1 MLSPCTGQVAH
12 ALLTRPPLRCPMIR
26 PKLPRRAIPVR
37 LACVKHAASV
47 HPEPGSNSHF
57 HLSLPVLTGF
67 TVLFRLYLLLSL
79 RKLYFGNFVS
89 KLRFGSSASDTVLW
103 ILSDF
108 PSLFRSGPSGI
119 FRVALLFICQGSVFL
134 FTACAAVF
142 LSDATLLYYHASSL
156 LSTAFYSFFH
166 IFFSIPHRYYAVDFH
181 ISISSC
187 YLSTAF
193 SILFNNFCDKKESP
207 E

>member
-89 KLRFGSSASDTVLW
+89 NLRFGSSASEAPLLIPFSEFFLT
-103 ILSDF
+103 
-108 PSLFRSGPSGI
+108 SLPFSGPVRLEYSGLHYCL
-119 FRVALLFICQGSVFL
+119 FVKVLSFFLLPALLSFSQTQLCYITMRLLFCQQL
-134 FTACAAVF
+134 FTVF
-142 LSDATLLYYHASSL
+142 SYFLLKNL
-156 LSTAFYSFFH
+156 LSLIATEDY
-166 IFFSIPHRYYAVDFH
+166 IITT
-181 ISISSC
+181 I
-187 YLSTAF
+187 
-193 SILFNNFCDKKESP
+193 
-207 E
+207 